1 MLRSSSLFLFLL
13 PFILAV
19 ATASKFS
26 SPHLKR
32 KKNNTNVC
40 TQAQDA
46 ENEQNVMEHVTT
58 EITMQRPD
66 ISKNIV
72 KPTSKDRTKTMNKKH
87 VIFFGLPQSFER
99 SSFQRG
105 NVKSMISS
113 TRNNIRRQDLSTA
126 LLHNDTINPKIL
138 EKTNQNVSLNLDKN
152 LKHSV
157 TDTLKSTRRKITEE
171 LVSVMKSL
179 QSPNKHRL
187 NISNELPFQGSRLLS
202 TIMKN
207 QVLKHIKF
215 HGFNRRSLSWPWQVS
230 VEEESSSGWRHMCHG
245 ALIHNKVVLIP
256 TYCIKHKQLPALRI
270 VNSHKDDYF
279 QVISSLDNEDG
290 TYQAQEIEN
299 AIRLTNI
306 GSGKE
311 KSLLHPTKHH
321 GVSLLY
327 LNRNMGVR
335 PVSWYSKNNHYPK
348 SHCFAEYD
356 IPIRFIPT
364 KACRK
369 YYKNKGSLTKF
380 HFCASG
386 QPCTKKIHLGSPLVC
401 YRHGGQPLL
410 IGISAQR
417 HSCKHHSPRIFEGIS
432 PYHIWISAH
441 LTLNTN

>member
-13 PFILAV
+13 AFILAV

-40 TQAQDA
+40 TQTQ
-46 ENEQNVMEHVTT
+46 ETEKEQNGMEYVSK

-66 ISKNIV
+66 ISKNIL
-72 KPTSKDRTKTMNKKH
+72 KPTSKDRIKTMDKEH

-105 NVKSMISS
+105 NAKSIISS
-113 TRNNIRRQDLSTA
+113 TRNNIRRQDLNNSM
-126 LLHNDTINPKIL
+126 
-138 EKTNQNVSLNLDKN
+138 
-152 LKHSV
+152 
-157 TDTLKSTRRKITEE
+157 RRKITEE
-171 LVSVMKSL
+171 LVASLKSL
-179 QSPNKHRL
+179 QIPNKHRL
-187 NISNELPFQGSRLLS
+187 NISIELPFQESRLS

-215 HGFNRRSLSWPWQVS
+215 HCFNRRSLSWPWQVS

-256 TYCIKHKQLPALRI
+256 TYCVKHKQLPTLRI

-290 TYQAQEIEN
+290 TYQAQEIEK

-306 GSGKE
+306 GSGKG
-311 KSLLHPTKHH
+311 KSLSHPMKHH

-335 PVSWYSKNNHYPK
+335 PVRWYSKNNHYPK
-348 SHCFAEYD
+348 SHCFAEHD

-386 QPCTKKIHLGSPLVC
+386 QPCTKQIHLGSPLVC
-401 YRHGGQPLL
+401 YRHGGQPIL

-432 PYHIWISAH
+432 PYHLWISAH